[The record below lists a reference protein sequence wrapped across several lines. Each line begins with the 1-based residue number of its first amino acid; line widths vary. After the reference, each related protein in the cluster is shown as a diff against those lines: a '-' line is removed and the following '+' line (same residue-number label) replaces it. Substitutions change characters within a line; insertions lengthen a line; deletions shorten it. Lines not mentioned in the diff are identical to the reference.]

1 MARRVRRNV
10 SAAAWPTSRPK
21 ERPRE
26 VWEERDRSEG
36 SLTVLRLRLLP
47 PPPAADAERRRKG
60 LASSAAGDDAE
71 EEEEGEVFSSSSYCG
86 DGVWGWCS
94 SDIAGS
100 EDREGRRGHGWHL
113 CQLNWAVGGR
123 NGILVRRDASESSCQ
138 CDTWLVVQTPVVR
151 ATTVID
157 LLRPFVSWRTV
168 RSYIEI
174 EQS

>member
-10 SAAAWPTSRPK
+10 SAAAWPTSLPK

-71 EEEEGEVFSSSSYCG
+71 EEEEEEGEAFSSSSYCG
-86 DGVWGWCS
+86 DGAWGWSS

-100 EDREGRRGHGWHL
+100 EDREGRR
-113 CQLNWAVGGR
+113 ATGG
-123 NGILVRRDASESSCQ
+123 I
-138 CDTWLVVQTPVVR
+138 R
-151 ATTVID
+151 AK
-157 LLRPFVSWRTV
+157 
-168 RSYIEI
+168 
-174 EQS
+174 

>member
-47 PPPAADAERRRKG
+47 PPPAADAEGRRKG

-71 EEEEGEVFSSSSYCG
+71 DEVEEGEAFSSSSDCG
-86 DGVWGWCS
+86 DGVWGWNS

-100 EDREGRRGHGWHL
+100 DDREGEKGHGRQM
-113 CQLNWAVGGR
+113 CQLTWAVGAR
-123 NGILVRRDASESSCQ
+123 NGMLVGRDASESPCQ
-138 CDTWLVVQTPVVR
+138 CDTWFIVHTPVVR
-151 ATTVID
+151 YSRHRLA
-157 LLRPFVSWRTV
+157 STV
-168 RSYIEI
+168 RFVEDGSII
-174 EQS
+174 S